1 MTENHDEAAAKQPHR
16 AQQLD
21 AAHVGAHAATR
32 PACDG
37 AQPAASSAD
46 ASSAAPGKRRFFYGW
61 WVVAGGLLI
70 MATCYTAFVNCI
82 PLFQTHMVR
91 DLGITVGGF
100 NTGVS
105 LCTVVAVFA
114 SLVIGRL
121 TDRCPARALA
131 AFTILT
137 SAVVLAG
144 LSAVSQVWQFY
155 VLCVIAGM
163 VVVAGTRL
171 LVSVIISNWFALKRG
186 LAVSIALSGS
196 GVGGVVLSPITSAVI
211 AAYGWRPAFLVLA
224 LICLVAALPITLATF
239 ATRPS
244 DKGMAPYGAG
254 QAEQAK
260 ADRSP
265 DAPVTVSVGW
275 SVLRGNAGFWA
286 LVFGFVMMG
295 VANGAFIT
303 NAVANMTSVTVGGTE
318 IVTGGH
324 SVMWAGAV
332 WSFYLGLVIVAKVSL
347 GAIYDRFGLKA
358 GTTLGTIASAAAAV
372 FLCFAATDWGP
383 ILACVFFAFATCMGT
398 VAPPVVVAKQYGKK
412 DFGTVT
418 GIVTAF
424 ELFGAAI
431 GSVVSGLLFDAYLS
445 FVPVWVMM
453 GAASVLMGVALL
465 ASVPAARKLVERR
478 RAEGAPELDEEG
490 FEVASA

>member
-1 MTENHDEAAAKQPHR
+1 MADETKKSARPK
-16 AQQLD
+16 
-21 AAHVGAHAATR
+21 GA
-32 PACDG
+32 
-37 AQPAASSAD
+37 
-46 ASSAAPGKRRFFYGW
+46 FFYGW
-61 WVVAGGLLI
+61 WVVIGGLLI

-82 PLFQTHMVR
+82 PLFQTHIVR
-91 DLGITVGGF
+91 DLGITVGQF

-105 LCTVVAVFA
+105 LSTVIAVFA

-131 AFTILT
+131 AFAILT
-137 SAVVLAG
+137 TVVVLV
-144 LSAVSQVWQFY
+144 LMSMVEQVWQFY
-155 VLCVIAGM
+155 ALCVIAGM

-171 LVSVIISNWFALKRG
+171 LVSVVISNWFTLKRG

-196 GVGGVVLSPITSAVI
+196 GVGGVLLSPVTSAVI
-211 AAYGWRPAFLVLA
+211 ASAGWRAAFLVLA
-224 LICLVAALPITLATF
+224 GICLIAALPLCLAVF
-239 ATRPS
+239 VTRPS
-244 DKGMAPYGAG
+244 DKGLVPYGAG
-254 QAEQAK
+254 LSEQAK
-260 ADRSP
+260 VDRSP

-275 SVLRGNAGFWA
+275 SVLRKNAGFWA

-303 NAVANMTSVTVGGTE
+303 NAVANMTSVTVNGTE
-318 IVTGGH
+318 VVTGGH
-324 SVMWAGAV
+324 SLMWAGTV

-347 GAIYDRFGLKA
+347 GAIYDRFGLTV
-358 GTTLGTIASAAAAV
+358 GTSLGTVASTLAAV

-431 GSVVSGLLFDAYLS
+431 GSVASGLLFDAYLS

-453 GAASVLMGVALL
+453 GVASVLMGAALL
-465 ASVPAARKLVERR
+465 ASVPAARKLVARR
-478 RAEGAPELDEEG
+478 RAEGAPEIDEEG
-490 FEVASA
+490 LEVPQA

>member
-1 MTENHDEAAAKQPHR
+1 MTDEIKAGAAASGQGF
-16 AQQLD
+16 A
-21 AAHVGAHAATR
+21 GAR
-32 PACDG
+32 PAG
-37 AQPAASSAD
+37 
-46 ASSAAPGKRRFFYGW
+46 RFFYGW
-61 WVVAGGLLI
+61 WVVIGGLLI

-82 PLFQTHMVR
+82 PLFQTHIVR
-91 DLGITVGGF
+91 DLDITVGQF

-121 TDRCPARALA
+121 TDRYPARALG
-131 AFTILT
+131 AFTIVT
-137 SAVVLAG
+137 SAVALVG
-144 LSAVSQVWQFY
+144 LSMIQAVWQLY
-155 VLCVIAGM
+155 VLCIVAGM

-171 LVSVIISNWFALKRG
+171 LVSVVISNWFTLKRG

-196 GVGGVVLSPITSAVI
+196 GVGGVILSPITSAVI
-211 AAYGWRPAFLVLA
+211 ASYGWRVAFLVLA
-224 LICLVAALPITLATF
+224 AICLVAALPVTLAAF

-244 DKGMAPYGAG
+244 DKGLAPYGAG
-254 QAEQAK
+254 CSEQTK

-275 SVLRGNAGFWA
+275 AVLRKNAGFWA

-303 NAVANMTSVTVGGTE
+303 NAVANMTSVTVNGTE
-318 IVTGGH
+318 VVTGGH

-332 WSFYLGLVIVAKVSL
+332 WSFYLGLVIAAKVSL
-347 GAIYDRFGLKA
+347 GAIYDRFGLKV
-358 GTTLGTIASAAAAV
+358 GTTLGTIASVAAAV

-431 GSVVSGLLFDAYLS
+431 GSVISGLLFDAYLS
-445 FVPVWVMM
+445 FTPVWIMM
-453 GAASVLMGVALL
+453 GVASVLMGVTLL
-465 ASVPAARKLVERR
+465 ASIPAARKLVARR
-478 RAEGAPELDEEG
+478 RAEGAPELDAEG
-490 FEVASA
+490 FEMPAA